1 MIPEKLRGRYAMPG
15 WTANGVEPWGL
26 QPDPIGCD
34 GNLFYRGWL
43 NLLLGMRRYVS
54 GEHREQT
61 SFEVSGYQNRRF
73 SWTHERMANFLSAQ
87 FAARPQGPHCENTK
101 IWPFCISAA
110 GLGLKLYDGL
120 LGTALNDPFLGWIEF
135 AKKHYMGRNRHGA
148 IDWFAMYY
156 DPIAK
161 ATLTLPGPLNAY
173 SGICV
178 LHYLYPQDPQLCIE
192 LYEMAMRQLGWSN
205 PKVPLVQLADD
216 PQMLSTALWMARELG
231 DDITEGRIREV
242 TETQF
247 EPRFFGDENSRFAF
261 WLGLEMQWPRGQ
273 INATMMMTECS
284 EPGAWSRVFTRPNVA
299 MHSEPSVRNVDYP
312 NLGLRL
318 ARNHMDR
325 RELEIVTT
333 AVTPSKK
340 GTPTEFTVDRLP
352 SGKVKVIIDGHET
365 PHWREVGTDAIA
377 ISIDIDT
384 HHIRVAF

>member
-1 MIPEKLRGRYAMPG
+1 
-15 WTANGVEPWGL
+15 
-26 QPDPIGCD
+26 
-34 GNLFYRGWL
+34 
-43 NLLLGMRRYVS
+43 
-54 GEHREQT
+54 
-61 SFEVSGYQNRRF
+61 
-73 SWTHERMANFLSAQ
+73 
-87 FAARPQGPHCENTK
+87 
-101 IWPFCISAA
+101 
-110 GLGLKLYDGL
+110 L

-156 DPIAK
+156 DPIEQV
-161 ATLTLPGPLNAY
+161 TLTLPGPLNAY

-247 EPRFFGDENSRFAF
+247 EPRFFGEEDSRFAF
-261 WLGLEMQWPRGQ
+261 WLGLETQWPRGQ

-299 MHSEPSVRNVDYP
+299 MHSEPTVRNVDYP
-312 NLGLRL
+312 SLGLRL
-318 ARNHMDR
+318 ARNHVGR

-333 AVTPSKK
+333 AATPSKR
-340 GTPTEFTVDRLP
+340 GTPTEFMVDRLP

-365 PHWREVGTDAIA
+365 LHWREVGPGA
-377 ISIDIDT
+377 ISIDIDIDA
-384 HHIRVAF
+384 HHIRVAY